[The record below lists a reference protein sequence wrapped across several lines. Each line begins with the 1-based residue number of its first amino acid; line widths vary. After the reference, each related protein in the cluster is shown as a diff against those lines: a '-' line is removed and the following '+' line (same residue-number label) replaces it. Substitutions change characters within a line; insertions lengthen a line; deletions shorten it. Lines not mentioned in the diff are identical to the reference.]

1 MAIHQEREVLMLTNK
16 QLSSVIINAIVVK
29 MLVTFP
35 RSIFAYCGNSAWLA
49 MVYVTAVAFGLFS
62 VIHRLYRTD
71 KNVIGLAERVGGT
84 VLRII
89 TGILVFLV
97 LSLNF
102 VSIIRVFPEIIRLV
116 LLQKTYVEIIGT
128 VFVLVVIFGASCGIG
143 AIARVH
149 QIFLPVAGIVFLAF
163 LIMLVPD
170 LHFGYILPILGNGIK
185 SIAVSGL
192 SAMSV
197 FSDLLVLNILI
208 PKMKSVE
215 SYRKSGNKAILAG
228 GVCSVLIFLFYGLCY
243 AYPVSKEF
251 IIPVYQLER
260 LINLSDFFS
269 RLEALFQ
276 FIWSISILLYS
287 AMYAAVLAQVWGE
300 TFNLH
305 HKKPLIAPAVIMLV
319 GFALLPNSLN
329 DMITVESV
337 INRWIYIGAFLIP
350 IIIGVLFKLKN
361 VSRETKGEKI

>member
-1 MAIHQEREVLMLTNK
+1 MLTSK

-29 MLVTFP
+29 MIITFP

-49 MVYVTAVAFGLFS
+49 AVYVTAVAFAFFS
-62 VIHRLYRTD
+62 VMHPLYRSE
-71 KNVIGLAERVGGT
+71 KNVIGLAEGIGGA

-89 TGILVFLV
+89 TGFAVFAV
-97 LSLNF
+97 LALNF

-149 QIFLPVAGIVFLAF
+149 QMFLPVAGIVFLAF

-170 LHFGYILPILGNGIK
+170 LHFGYLLPILGNGAK
-185 SIAVSGL
+185 SILIDGL

-197 FSDLLVLNILI
+197 FTDLLVLNILI
-208 PKMKSVE
+208 PKVKDIE
-215 SYRKSGNKAILAG
+215 SYRKAGMKAILAG
-228 GVCSVLIFLFYGLCY
+228 GACAVLIFLFYGLCY
-243 AYPVSKEF
+243 AYPASKEF

-276 FIWSISILLYS
+276 FIWSISVLLYS
-287 AMYAAVLAQVWGE
+287 ALYAAVLAQVWGE

-305 HKKPLIAPAVIMLV
+305 HKKPIIAPTVIMLV
-319 GFALLPNSLN
+319 GFALLPGSLN
-329 DMITVESV
+329 DMISVESA
-337 INRWIYIGAFLIP
+337 INRWIYIPAFIIP
-350 IIIGVLFKLKN
+350 IVIGLLHKAKN
-361 VSRETKGEKI
+361 VSRETKGEII